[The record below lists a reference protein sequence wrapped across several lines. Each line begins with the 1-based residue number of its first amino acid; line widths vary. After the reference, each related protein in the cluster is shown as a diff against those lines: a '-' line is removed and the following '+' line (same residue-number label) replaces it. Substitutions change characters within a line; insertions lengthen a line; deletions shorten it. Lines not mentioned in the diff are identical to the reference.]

1 MRPIQLHPCLTLP
14 HLFIAYHQP
23 PPFWTLYGH
32 CHARPSGPPVA
43 APGTCYVEAS
53 SLRRGIEPTSR
64 HRALTLY
71 ATGSWSHCMSIE
83 DASRCVE
90 GSIELYI
97 ELYIEDVEAR
107 AQRQTAGVTTPPL
120 AMRTGPAPR

>member
-1 MRPIQLHPCLTLP
+1 MRERVKLKLSLLYCTVESVESVLGSVEPTFKPTSRRR
-14 HLFIAYHQP
+14 AYS
-23 PPFWTLYGH
+23 
-32 CHARPSGPPVA
+32 C
-43 APGTCYVEAS
+43 TCYVEAS

-71 ATGSWSHCMSIE
+71 ATGAWSHCMSIE